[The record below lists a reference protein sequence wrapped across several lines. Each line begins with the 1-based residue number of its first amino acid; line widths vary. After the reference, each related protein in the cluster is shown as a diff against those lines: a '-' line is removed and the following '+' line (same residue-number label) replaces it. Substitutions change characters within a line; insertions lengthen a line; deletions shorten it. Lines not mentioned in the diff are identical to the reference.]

1 MDRRETPRRM
11 RGAGRSGTGQKLAP
25 LLKHRVSSNTP
36 HPPLRGTFSHK
47 GRRRR
52 TPALR
57 YGSGAFSAGKANR
70 LAALALKRQPNLL
83 LFERLALKAPSPLAG
98 EGGSA
103 RSAETDERCWTEWD
117 RAETG
122 APPEAPRFFQHPSS
136 APSGH
141 LLPQGEKET
150 RSLPSVVAPER
161 SSLEKLTGLQPWRGS
176 GSQAF
181 ASSKARRSRLL
192 LPLREK
198 VDRRAAPRRMR
209 GVGRSG
215 AGQKRAP
222 LVKRRFSSN
231 TPHPPLRGTFSH
243 KARRH
248 RRLAPS
254 SSRPHPATLPA
265 S

>member
-103 RSAETDERCWTEWD
+103 RSAETDEGCWTEWG

-122 APPEAPRFFQHPSS
+122 APREAPLFLQHPSS

-141 LLPQGEKET
+141 LLPQGEKTSPPRALVIPSPSGYPARQLGIAACPTPTT
-150 RSLPSVVAPER
+150 RSTR
-161 SSLEKLTGLQPWRGS
+161 SAAKHRA
-176 GSQAF
+176 QA
-181 ASSKARRSRLL
+181 
-192 LPLREK
+192 
-198 VDRRAAPRRMR
+198 
-209 GVGRSG
+209 
-215 AGQKRAP
+215 
-222 LVKRRFSSN
+222 
-231 TPHPPLRGTFSH
+231 
-243 KARRH
+243 
-248 RRLAPS
+248 
-254 SSRPHPATLPA
+254 
-265 S
+265 